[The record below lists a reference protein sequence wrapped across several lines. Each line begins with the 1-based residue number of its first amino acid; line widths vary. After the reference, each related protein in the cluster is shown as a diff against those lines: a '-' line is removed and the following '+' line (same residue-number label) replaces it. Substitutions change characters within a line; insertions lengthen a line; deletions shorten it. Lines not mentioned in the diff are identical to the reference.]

1 MSVKHIGRF
10 IYIAVAAV
18 SVLAAAGLA
27 GCSSLSG
34 CVKEAVQT
42 ETEKDLLKMLS
53 NLLFSEPALTAIH
66 MKFLYPHNFLIHMY
80 TSGTLLA

>member
-18 SVLAAAGLA
+18 SVLASAGLA

-42 ETEKDLLKMLS
+42 ETEKEEMVLWCYWDTPSHQKTLA
-53 NLLFSEPALTAIH
+53 ALQPEV
-66 MKFLYPHNFLIHMY
+66 KY
-80 TSGTLLA
+80 TRE